1 MAITINAQGQVLQNG
16 KWVDTD
22 QKQYFLDQIE
32 KAKRKHLENGGA
44 PIDGNTT
51 FAVVEKG
58 DYLFKIGRQY
68 GVNER
73 QISYT
78 DNEQFEANADLIH
91 AGNVVFV
98 KGGNA
103 AAGDRPGSKVAGDVI
118 PASQPQGP
126 AGTQAPGAGEPQPV
140 ALDLSGK
147 PTYEQTLAILKN
159 PKATSLQRQAALE
172 AYLVHVDPA
181 KRQGEIDRMKGA
193 LDVNET
199 SATSWDRTAVAQDM
213 NLVMQ
218 RFAGSNPPTVT
229 NRTPFL
235 LQQPPIDPLAQIKQ
249 DGIRFSQSPTDANR
263 KTLHMHM
270 KDYLGPVGSPGY
282 EYRLRQL
289 QQDDC
294 GQGVVSQELPLVFA
308 QQIENYNSIGRDGKA
323 MSGPDVRGFIRNF
336 LQALPPDQRAAA
348 VQKLMDYFEGSP
360 RQAWVES
367 MAESVG
373 VEV

>member
-58 DYLFKIGRQY
+58 DFLFKIGRQY

-78 DNEQFEANADLIH
+78 DNEQYEDNPDLIH
-91 AGNVVFV
+91 AGDVVFV

-103 AAGDRPGSKVAGDVI
+103 AAGDKPGAKVAGDVI
-118 PASQPQGP
+118 PASQPGAQE
-126 AGTQAPGAGEPQPV
+126 PGAGEPQPV
-140 ALDLSGK
+140 SLDLTGK

-172 AYLVHVDPA
+172 AYLVHVDPT

-193 LDVNET
+193 LDINE
-199 SATSWDRTAVAQDM
+199 SSMTSWDRTAIAQDM
-213 NLVMQ
+213 SLVMQ
-218 RFAGSNPPTVT
+218 RFAGPNPPTAT

-263 KTLHMHM
+263 KILQDHIIA
-270 KDYLGPVGSPGY
+270 YLGPVGSPGY

-294 GQGVVSQELPLVFA
+294 GQGVVSQEIPVAFA
-308 QQIENYNSIGRDGKA
+308 RQIANYESLGRDGS
-323 MSGPDVRGFIRNF
+323 MTGPDVRGFIRDF
-336 LQALPPDQRAAA
+336 LEALPPGQRAAA